1 MPYQRAEAT
10 NAKTAKPR
18 TNRKKFLLYKPA
30 AIYYPLSAA
39 LMGSAAL
46 MTVVSMVVSVM
57 TAHNLRVKA
66 KRSRK

>member
-1 MPYQRAEAT
+1 MPYQRAEAA

-18 TNRKKFLLYKPA
+18 TNHKKFLLYKTA

-46 MTVVSMVVSVM
+46 MTVVSMVVSV
-57 TAHNLRVKA
+57 TTHSLRVKA